1 MHPSTGM
8 AADLMATALPQ
19 RDEDTT
25 LAVRARTEREA
36 FGALFDRWLPRIYG
50 YVYKRVGHRETAE
63 DLTSKAFEKAW
74 NAIGSFDPAR
84 GTWSSW
90 MYRIAT
96 NVLFDHYR
104 AAKDVALLE
113 EDAAEALPDKTDL
126 VRLAEQG
133 LDRARLVAAMAKLP
147 ERYRLALHLRFFEER
162 TTEEMM
168 EIMSIK
174 RGTLAVL
181 VHRSLRALA
190 KHLPE
195 EGST

>member
-1 MHPSTGM
+1 M
-8 AADLMATALPQ
+8 ASALPQ
-19 RDEDTT
+19 RDEDTA

-74 NAIGSFDPAR
+74 NAIGSFDPGR

-90 MYRIAT
+90 VYRIAT

-104 AAKDVALLE
+104 AAKDVVLLE
-113 EDAAEALPDKTDL
+113 EDDADAIPAKGDL
-126 VRLAEQG
+126 TRLVDNG
-133 LDRARLVAAMAKLP
+133 LDRARIVAAMDKLP
-147 ERYRLALHLRFFEER
+147 ERYRLAVQLRFFEER

-168 EIMSIK
+168 EIMQVK

-181 VHRSLRALA
+181 VHRSLRALG
-190 KHLPE
+190 KHLTE
-195 EGST
+195 EGSV